1 MDYLL
6 PDDDTMEKMAIEY
19 AKARRKA
26 SVLECAKDNSVTD
39 KKNSS
44 RGVTCAQNDNGGAET
59 DNPNGGG
66 TNASDGAGENGATD
80 PNGNSGENSAT
91 ENGSDLTET
100 ELREI
105 ALMKK
110 RVTNTAVILM
120 FLKSLKK

>member
-6 PDDDTMEKMAIEY
+6 PDDETMEKMAMEY

-26 SVLECAKDNSVTD
+26 SVLECAKGSVANGE
-39 KKNSS
+39 KNKF
-44 RGVTCAQNDNGGAET
+44 GGATCAQNENEGTET
-59 DNPNGGG
+59 DPNGGG
-66 TNASDGAGENGATD
+66 TNASDGVGENGATD

-100 ELREI
+100 ELKER

-120 FLKSLKK
+120 LLKSLKN